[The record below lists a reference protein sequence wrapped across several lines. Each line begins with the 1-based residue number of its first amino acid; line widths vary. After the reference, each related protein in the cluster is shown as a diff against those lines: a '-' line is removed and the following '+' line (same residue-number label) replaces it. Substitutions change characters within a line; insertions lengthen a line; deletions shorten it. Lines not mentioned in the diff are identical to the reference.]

1 MLVLINAMRSMNVWH
16 THSDPSNELCHTHTH
31 THTQTWVCVCVWS
44 IHWFLSLSHTHKLWD
59 VVHFYF
65 LHTWFLWFSIP
76 ILPCPWISKHHYII
90 LRESLPSNDISNGST
105 YRIHPLILLIG
116 CKICLGPSFVTLTL
130 LLSFLRRGAP
140 FGDFLAAEDGAWLW
154 DSCTNLDNASNAPGW
169 TFLVVVI
176 CFLGR
181 HDTLTLHYNI
191 KLTTGVSR

>member
-1 MLVLINAMRSMNVWH
+1 MHVSFNKCNAKYECMTHTQWSVQWAMSH
-16 THSDPSNELCHTHTH
+16 THTHKLEFVCVCDPSNEL
-31 THTQTWVCVCVWS
+31 S
-44 IHWFLSLSHTHKLWD
+44 LSLSLSHTHKLWD

-140 FGDFLAAEDGAWLW
+140 FGDFLAAEDGAWFW
-154 DSCTNLDNASNAPGW
+154 DSCVVVDNASNAPGS
-169 TFLVVVI
+169 TFLVVVL
-176 CFLGR
+176 CFLGC
-181 HDTLTLHYNI
+181 HDTLSVVNNL
-191 KLTTGVSR
+191 LQ